1 MQLIIDDY
9 TLNTRIANN
18 GIESVNEE
26 LNNLKA
32 KEGQTGSNT
41 S

>member
-1 MQLIIDDY
+1 MQLYIDDY

-18 GIESVNEE
+18 GIDSVNEE
-26 LNNLKA
+26 MNNL